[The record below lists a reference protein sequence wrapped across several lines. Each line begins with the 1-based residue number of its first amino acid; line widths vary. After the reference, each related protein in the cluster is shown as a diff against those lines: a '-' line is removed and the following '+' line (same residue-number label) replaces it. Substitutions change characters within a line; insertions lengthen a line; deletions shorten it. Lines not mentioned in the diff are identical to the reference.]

1 MLDVRLCL
9 LVALMLSAPVTS
21 TAQLLPPPPPPPP
34 PPSAAPVQKLSE
46 TTYRVG
52 QLRIDV
58 ARRELVAPGTLNDV
72 TLLEFVANTK
82 DGAKAYESAI
92 TIDSNAV
99 TFNTALLL
107 LGLDTKRGVA
117 STRQFDPATPKGDPV
132 DVFVTFTL
140 NGGERTMRVEE
151 LLLDN
156 RTGKTVPSGP
166 WVYTGSTFIGTG
178 AERRYLAELDGVLI
192 GLMHGPQAI
201 IENPR
206 NDAVEGYGMV
216 VMNSKLGLPAGTPVT
231 VTIRALP
238 SPFQP
243 R

>member
-1 MLDVRLCL
+1 MFYAKPLL
-9 LVALMLSAPVTS
+9 LVVLMLSVPVAS
-21 TAQLLPPPPPPPP
+21 TAQRLPPPPPPPP

-52 QLRIDV
+52 QLRVDL
-58 ARRELVAPGTLNDV
+58 ARRELIAPGTLNDV

-92 TIDSNAV
+92 TIDANAV
-99 TFNTALLL
+99 TFNAALLL
-107 LGLDTKRGVA
+107 IGLDTKHGVA
-117 STRQFDPATPKGDPV
+117 PTFQFDPATPKGDPV

-140 NGGERTMRVEE
+140 NGSERTIRAEE

-156 RTGKTVPSGP
+156 RTGKTVPPGP

-192 GLMHGPQAI
+192 GLMHGPAAI

-231 VTIRALP
+231 VIIRAIE
-238 SPFQP
+238 
-243 R
+243 